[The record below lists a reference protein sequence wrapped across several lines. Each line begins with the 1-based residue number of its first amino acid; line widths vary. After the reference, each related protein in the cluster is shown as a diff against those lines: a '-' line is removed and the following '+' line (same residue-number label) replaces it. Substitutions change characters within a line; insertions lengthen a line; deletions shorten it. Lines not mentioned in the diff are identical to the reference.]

1 MGKLDYNAVDWGK
14 LWQQAQQNRAGK
26 EKKAKDWDNRAHSFA
41 ARTATSIYTKHF
53 LQLLRPEAHW
63 TVLDVGSGP
72 GTLALPLSPRV
83 KHITCLDFSG
93 NMLDILNKR
102 AQQHKFPNITTCK
115 AAWEDD
121 WRQLGIRPHE
131 VAIASRSLAVKDLK
145 GALNLLCCFATE
157 KIVITDKVRH
167 GPFDPDAFRALQR
180 PLQTGPDYI
189 YTVNLLYQMGFL
201 ASVDYIRLEE
211 HPTYRSFEDAM
222 TGYSSMFPSINPD
235 EKKQLIKYLQSI
247 TTSNEDGGV
256 TVHRQHVPTWAF
268 ISWNP
273 NERDL

>member
-1 MGKLDYNAVDWGK
+1 MAKLDYNSVDWGK
-14 LWQQAQQNRAGK
+14 LWQQAQQSRAGK
-26 EKKAKDWDNRAHSFA
+26 EKKAQDWDNRAQSFA

-53 LQLLRPEAHW
+53 LQLLQPEAHW

-72 GTLALPLSPRV
+72 GTLSLPLSPCVR
-83 KHITCLDFSG
+83 HITCLDFSG

-102 AQQHKFPNITTCK
+102 ARQQKITNISTCK

-121 WRQLGIRPHE
+121 WKQRGITPHE
-131 VAIASRSLAVKDLK
+131 VAIASRSLAVRDLQ
-145 GALNLLCCFATE
+145 GALNQLCCFATE
-157 KIVITDKVRH
+157 KVVITDKVRH

-201 ASVDYIRLEE
+201 ASIDYIRLEE
-211 HPTYRSFEDAM
+211 YPTYSNFEDAM
-222 TGYSSMFPSINPD
+222 TGYSSMFPSISSQ
-235 EKKQLIKYLQSI
+235 EKKQLKKYLQSI
-247 TTSNEDGGV
+247 TTSNENGGV

-273 NERDL
+273 NERNL

>member
-1 MGKLDYNAVDWGK
+1 MAKLDYNSVDWAK
-14 LWQQAQQNRAGK
+14 LWQQAQQNRAKK

-53 LQLLRPEAHW
+53 LELLRPEAHW

-72 GTLALPLSPRV
+72 GTLSLPLSPHV

-102 AQQHKFPNITTCK
+102 AQQHKITNVTTCK

-121 WRQLGIRPHE
+121 WRRLGIRSHE
-131 VAIASRSLAVKDLK
+131 LAIASRSLAVRDLK
-145 GALNLLCCFATE
+145 GALNQLCCFATE
-157 KIVITDKVRH
+157 KIVITDKVGH

-180 PLQTGPDYI
+180 PLNTGPDYI
-189 YTVNLLYQMGFL
+189 YSVNLLYQMGFL
-201 ASVDYIRLEE
+201 ASIDYIRLDEQ
-211 HPTYRSFEDAM
+211 PTYSNFEDAM
-222 TGYSSMFPSINPD
+222 TGYSSMFPSITPD
-235 EKKQLIKYLQSI
+235 EKKQLKKYLQSI
-247 TTSNEDGGV
+247 TTSNTDGGV

-273 NERDL
+273 NERTL